1 MKRNIIYIS
10 CLSVL
15 ALLSACTDTSNDPV
29 TTEPIRGSLKI
40 TAREGSD
47 QTTWKNFNKDNV
59 ITVYNSYQ
67 ITDIAAD
74 KKGKYQFN
82 GESWENE
89 PTDDFIGL
97 WPDAIKADK
106 AEKAYFFTA
115 TFNTEV
121 TGVALDQTEKSVFET
136 QDFCVARA
144 IYQENDNRFND
155 GAQAYWQSEGISL
168 HFHHV
173 LSKLRVNLYL
183 PIGDT
188 NDGYFTAANAIS
200 NVKMNLKTP
209 YTLYTVDYGTS
220 LRDSEIANV
229 TTKPDDTKATTDLQM
244 YASEVTD
251 DNMTVPGTSIPAK
264 KCSFEAII
272 PSGQAYQKDQECLT
286 VTLSYNGGS
295 KTYTYSPPSNTT
307 MLFQQEKVTVVNLT
321 LLASKPDQMVLINS
335 VNLQDWIT
343 DEADMD
349 LIPVPSN

>member
-1 MKRNIIYIS
+1 MKRNVIYIS

-15 ALLSACTDTSNDPV
+15 ALFSACTDTSNDPV
-29 TTEPIRGSLKI
+29 TTEPARGTLKI
-40 TAREGSD
+40 TAREGNGV
-47 QTTWKNFNKDNV
+47 WENFKEGSV

-74 KKGKYQFN
+74 KKGKYKFN
-82 GESWENE
+82 RNTWENQ

-97 WPDAIKADK
+97 WPDAIKADE
-106 AEKAYFFTA
+106 AENAYFFTA
-115 TFNTEV
+115 TFNTEASEV
-121 TGVALDQTEKSVFET
+121 VLDQTKETVFET

-144 IYQENDNRFND
+144 IYQENDERFKGD
-155 GAQAYWQSEGISL
+155 AQSYWQNTGLFL
-168 HFHHV
+168 HFRHV

-183 PIGDT
+183 PIGES
-188 NDGYFTAANAIS
+188 NDGYFTSAKAIS

-209 YTLYTVDYGTS
+209 YTQYTVNYGTS
-220 LRDSEIANV
+220 LRDSEIADV
-229 TTKPDDTKATTDLQM
+229 TTGTAKAQTDLQM
-244 YASEVTD
+244 YASEVTN

-272 PSGQAYQKDQECLT
+272 PSGQIYQKDKECLT
-286 VTLSYNGGS
+286 VTLSYNNGN

-321 LLASKPDQMVLINS
+321 LLASKPDQMVMINS
-335 VNLQDWIT
+335 VSLQDWIT

-349 LIPVPSN
+349 LIPVPNN

>member
-15 ALLSACTDTSNDPV
+15 ALFSACTDTSNDPV

-47 QTTWKNFNKDNV
+47 QTTWKNFNNGNV
-59 ITVYNSYQ
+59 ITVYNSFK

-74 KKGKYQFN
+74 QKGKYKFN
-82 GESWENE
+82 GNTWKNE
-89 PTDDFIGL
+89 PTDAFIGL
-97 WPDAIKADK
+97 WPDAIKAED
-106 AEKAYFFTA
+106 ADKAYFFTA
-115 TFNTEV
+115 TFNKET
-121 TGVALDQTEKSVFET
+121 TGVVLDQTKKDVFET

-144 IYQENDNRFND
+144 VYQENDERFKGD
-155 GAQAYWQSEGISL
+155 AQSYWQNPGLFL
-168 HFHHV
+168 HFRHV

-183 PIGDT
+183 PIGDS
-188 NDGYFTAANAIS
+188 DEGYFTSANAIS
-200 NVKMNLKTP
+200 NIKMNLKTP
-209 YTLYTVDYGTS
+209 YTQYTVDYGTS

-229 TTKPDDTKATTDLQM
+229 STGKTKASTDLQM

-251 DNMTVPGTSIPAK
+251 DKVPGTSIAAK

-272 PSGQAYQKDQECLT
+272 PSGQIYQKDKECLT
-286 VTLSYNGGS
+286 VTLSYNGGN

-307 MLFQQEKVTVVNLT
+307 MLFQQEKITVVNLT
-321 LLASKPDQMVLINS
+321 LLASKPNEIVLINS
-335 VNLQDWIT
+335 VSLQDWIT

-349 LIPVPSN
+349 LIPAPSN

>member
-15 ALLSACTDTSNDPV
+15 ALFSACTDTSNDPV

-47 QTTWKNFNKDNV
+47 QTTWKNFNNGNV

-82 GESWENE
+82 GESWENQ

-97 WPDAIKADK
+97 WPDAIKADE

-115 TFNTEV
+115 TFNTEA
-121 TGVALDQTEKSVFET
+121 TGVVLDQTKKSVFET

-144 IYQENDNRFND
+144 VYQENDKRFND
-155 GAQAYWQSEGISL
+155 DAQAYWQNTGLFL
-168 HFHHV
+168 HFRHV

-188 NDGYFTAANAIS
+188 SDGYFTDANAIS

-209 YTLYTVDYGTS
+209 YTQYTVNYGTS
-220 LRDSEIANV
+220 LRDSEIADV
-229 TTKPDDTKATTDLQM
+229 TTGTAKAKTDLQM
-244 YASEVTD
+244 YASEVTNN
-251 DNMTVPGTSIPAK
+251 NMTVPGTSIAAK

-272 PSGQAYQKDQECLT
+272 PSGQIYQKDKECLT
-286 VTLSYNGGS
+286 VTLSYNGGT

-335 VNLQDWIT
+335 VSLQDWIT

>member
-15 ALLSACTDTSNDPV
+15 ALFSACTDTSNDPV

-40 TAREGSD
+40 TARAGSD
-47 QTTWKNFNKDNV
+47 QTWKNFNNGNV

-82 GESWENE
+82 GESWENQ

-97 WPDAIKADK
+97 WPDAIKADE

-115 TFNTEV
+115 TFNTEA
-121 TGVALDQTEKSVFET
+121 TGVVLDQTKKSVFET

-144 IYQENDNRFND
+144 VYQENDKRFND
-155 GAQAYWQSEGISL
+155 DAQAYWQNTGLFL
-168 HFHHV
+168 HFRHV

-183 PIGDT
+183 PIGT
-188 NDGYFTAANAIS
+188 SGDGYFTAANAIS

-209 YTLYTVDYGTS
+209 YTQYTVNYGTS
-220 LRDSEIANV
+220 LRDSEIADV
-229 TTKPDDTKATTDLQM
+229 TTGTAKASTDLNM
-244 YASEVTD
+244 YASEVKD
-251 DNMTVPGTSIPAK
+251 ENMTVPGTSISAK

-272 PSGQAYQKDQECLT
+272 PSGQAYQKDKECLT
-286 VTLSYNGGS
+286 VTLSYKGGN

-321 LLASKPDQMVLINS
+321 LLASKPNEMVMINS
-335 VNLQDWIT
+335 VSLQDWIT